1 MQDHKRNIKITIT
14 QKKRECIRMEWNET
28 LQAIID
34 CVENYL
40 QCTEKLE
47 WYIWYIATMQEKRN
61 GEYGNI

>member
-1 MQDHKRNIKITIT
+1 
-14 QKKRECIRMEWNET
+14 MEWNET